1 MKSYGTRRLHRT
13 IGERLSEPSH
23 PVWKLLRVVVICG
36 ALLTMQLLTATNY
49 DLAIDGEAGTL
60 AGVAVLMLFQEFRR
74 S

>member
-1 MKSYGTRRLHRT
+1 MSSETRRLHRT
-13 IGERLSEPSH
+13 VGERLSEPAH
-23 PVWKLLRVVVICG
+23 PVWKLLRGLVLCG

-60 AGVAVLMLFQEFRR
+60 AGVAAVMLFQEFRR

>member
-1 MKSYGTRRLHRT
+1 MSYGTSRLHKT

-60 AGVAVLMLFQEFRR
+60 AGVAALMLFQEFRR